1 MDNPA
6 FFTILW
12 RTDDLDWH
20 LTDAGLFGSLVSAN
34 DEAAKRQANTDVP
47 DLEFAVAVVT
57 MQDQDPFTG
66 TPLGHINPPRAT
78 GYCLASLSVAD
89 TERRSLDHTL
99 HEGLRDNAHPRPG
112 RTLQEPGQR
121 KRQGPGR
128 RCRHPCCSPYQSGEL
143 T

>member
-12 RTDDLDWH
+12 RADDLDWD
-20 LTDAGLFGSLVSAN
+20 LTDAGLFGSLLRAT

-57 MQDQDPFTG
+57 MLDQDPFTG

-99 HEGLRDNAHPRPG
+99 HDDFATARLMAQAARSRNRASENDKVLDVVAV
-112 RTLQEPGQR
+112 TLIATTTDQEN
-121 KRQGPGR
+121 
-128 RCRHPCCSPYQSGEL
+128 
-143 T
+143 